1 MNQEYLVGELSARLE
16 QLQREADQPAAGD
29 VARLRNQVET
39 GPLAVLPSATVRA
52 LALADGLCWD
62 SLSRGDTGAFARQ
75 AAIAADLRLFGICAG
90 LLEGTGSFP
99 PEPQDYRCWHK
110 QL

>member
-1 MNQEYLVGELSARLE
+1 MTHEYLIGELSARLE
-16 QLQREADQPAAGD
+16 RLQQAAEQPAAGD

-39 GPLAVLPSATVRA
+39 GSLAVLPSATEHA

-75 AAIAADLRLFGICAG
+75 AGISAELLLFGICAR
-90 LLEGTGSFP
+90 LLEGTALL
-99 PEPQDYRCWHK
+99 PEPQDRESWHE
-110 QL
+110 QR